1 MSWYHY
7 VIGAVLLIVAVIITV
22 VVLMQQGRS
31 EHLSGAI
38 GGGSD
43 AYEGKIRGRSNE
55 ARLERL
61 SKILISVFFVV
72 VFAAFLIFLFV

>member
-7 VIGAVLLIVAVIITV
+7 VIGAVLLVVAVIITV

-31 EHLSGAI
+31 EHLSGSI

-43 AYEGKIRGRSNE
+43 AYEGTISGRSN
-55 ARLERL
+55 
-61 SKILISVFFVV
+61 
-72 VFAAFLIFLFV
+72 